1 MKTKKRVTAESFVTE
16 AHIEQTITEWL
27 ALDGWYGLKTTPVSN
42 RARGA
47 GFGELGMPD
56 CQYRRYMHPDAGSRA
71 AQDRL
76 FGMKDAQIRAEV
88 ELLWIEFKKLGGKAA
103 PHQREWIKL
112 ERERG
117 ALVLLVG
124 ENCPSTIEGIQD
136 WYRKSGLM
144 RKLI

>member
-1 MKTKKRVTAESFVTE
+1 MRDGKRRRKMKTKKRVTAESFVTE

-42 RARGA
+42 RACGV
-47 GFGELGMPD
+47 GFGELGMAD
-56 CQYRRYMHPDAGSRA
+56 YQYRRYNESYPGQPVNTPSRSMT
-71 AQDRL
+71 QT
-76 FGMKDAQIRAEV
+76 V
-88 ELLWIEFKKLGGKAA
+88 WIEFKKPSGRVGIR
-103 PHQREWIKL
+103 QYVWIKR